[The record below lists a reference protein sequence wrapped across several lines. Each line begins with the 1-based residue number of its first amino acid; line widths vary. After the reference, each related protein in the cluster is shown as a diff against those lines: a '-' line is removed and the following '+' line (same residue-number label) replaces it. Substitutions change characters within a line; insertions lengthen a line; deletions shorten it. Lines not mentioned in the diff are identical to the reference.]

1 MAEKKRSRL
10 FEHPMIFGSHISW
23 LRLLW
28 TTRDI
33 DLRFLPRALFV
44 TISTLA
50 TSPLRMYESARYGR
64 KVANTPVHPSPV
76 YIIGHWRTGTTHLH
90 NLLCQDRNNGHVST
104 FQAFAPGMCLVGE
117 KVIKAP
123 LDWFARKLHPTREI
137 DNIPLS
143 MDNPE
148 EEDLAIANMSPYSY
162 LHMYSFPRQARYF
175 FDRYISY
182 FDGLPDSTIA
192 EWKKYYMTML
202 RKASLACGGK
212 RLVIKNCADSARIPT
227 VLELFPDAKFI
238 HIYRNPYSVFR
249 STMFLYAMVLAR
261 SQLQSV
267 SPKELENW
275 VVLFYTQLMQRFL
288 ADRALIPAGNLVE
301 VRYEDLETAPLREM
315 RRVYETLGLPG
326 FPEAEPAIK
335 AYIDSIAGYTKNPQ
349 ALDDDVIRKV
359 NEHWQFALDEF
370 GYERLEPGAGKAQGG

>member
-10 FEHPMIFGSHISW
+10 FEHPMAFGSHTSW
-23 LRLLW
+23 LKLLW
-28 TTRDI
+28 TIRDI
-33 DLRFLPRALFV
+33 DVRFLPRVLCV
-44 TISTLA
+44 TLSTWA
-50 TSPLRMYESARYGR
+50 TSPLRMYESARYSR
-64 KVANTPVHPSPV
+64 KVANTPVHRSPI

-90 NLLCQDRNNGHVST
+90 NLLCQDRSYGHVST
-104 FQAFAPGMCLVGE
+104 FQAFAPGMCLVGA
-117 KVIKAP
+117 KTVKGS
-123 LDWFARKLHPTREI
+123 LDWFAKKLHATREI

-212 RLVIKNCADSARIPT
+212 RLVIKNCADSARLRT

-238 HIYRNPYSVFR
+238 HIYRNPYNVFR
-249 STMFLYAMVLAR
+249 STRFLYETVLAR
-261 SQLQSV
+261 SQLQKI
-267 SPKELENW
+267 SPKELDNW
-275 VVLFYTQLMQRFL
+275 VVVFYTQLMQRFL
-288 ADRALIPAGNLVE
+288 ADKALIPAGNLVE
-301 VRYEDLETAPLREM
+301 LSYEDLETAPLREM
-315 RRVYETLGLPG
+315 RRIYETLGLPG
-326 FPEAEPAIK
+326 FPEAEPAMA
-335 AYIDSIAGYTKNPQ
+335 AYINSIAGYTKNPQ
-349 ALDDDVIRKV
+349 VLDDDVIRKV
-359 NEHWQFALDEF
+359 NEHWQFALDAL
-370 GYERLEPGAGKAQGG
+370 GYERLEPGTARV